1 MRRKYKT
8 VLILIALLFVMTLGI
23 GIDYILYEPENNDTS
38 LVSVVNDISIN
49 YLNGQEI
56 STKEEALNVDFSITN
71 NSLQT
76 KEYTVYLLNVK
87 NTSSLASYRLVSD
100 LTKTKTQYFANHDE
114 RILNKVKIDS
124 NETHFYT
131 IKLDNPDMKNLQFKI
146 YVEVN

>member
-8 VLILIALLFVMTLGI
+8 VLILIALLFVMTLGV

-38 LVSVVNDISIN
+38 LVSVVDDISIN

-56 STKEEALNVDFSITN
+56 STKEESLNVDFSITN

-100 LTKTKTQYFANHDE
+100 LTKTKTQEFANHDE

>member
-1 MRRKYKT
+1 
-8 VLILIALLFVMTLGI
+8 MTLGI